1 MRFEPNDRQALFLW
15 RMITGE
21 TPEEREPTKGN
32 ATPDIKGDRK
42 ALLDNGLLS
51 VESRMGDKGRPA
63 AHLIL
68 TEKAWA
74 WASRASSVKIMHSKF
89 AAHALQG
96 LLRRLLPFLNA
107 REIALAE
114 VFSLSGASK
123 KKRAPAASK
132 KRAPQAASN
141 KRAPAAAK
149 KRAPA
154 AALKKRAPQTA
165 SNKRRSLDDR
175 STLPSP
181 SLAPEPTWT
190 EIETACVSLGGGATK
205 TRVRLSALRKALPSI
220 SRQVMDTALVA
231 LQRQQ
236 RLVLY
241 RDDNTRSLTAEDHAA
256 ALMVGDSPRHLVY
269 LEA

>member
-42 ALLDNGLLS
+42 LLFDNGFLS
-51 VESRMGDKGRPA
+51 VDRRRGHKGRA
-63 AHLIL
+63 ADHIIL

-74 WASRASSVKIMHSKF
+74 WASRGFDVEIMHSKF

-114 VFSLSGASK
+114 VFSRGGASE
-123 KKRAPAASK
+123 KRVSAAASK
-132 KRAPQAASN
+132 KRRGVADGS
-141 KRAPAAAK
+141 K
-149 KRAPA
+149 
-154 AALKKRAPQTA
+154 
-165 SNKRRSLDDR
+165 SL
-175 STLPSP
+175 SP
-181 SLAPEPTWT
+181 LLVPEPTWT
-190 EIETACVSLGGGATK
+190 QIEEACVSLGGGARK
-205 TRVRLSALRKALPSI
+205 ARVRLSSLRKALPTI
-220 SRQVMDTALVA
+220 SRQRLDKALVA

-241 RDDNTRSLTAEDHAA
+241 RDDNTPALTAEDHAA
-256 ALMVGDSPRHLVY
+256 ALIIGDSPRHLVY